1 MDPAT
6 RVRELIE
13 PALVSAG
20 FELVDVEASSHLVR
34 VTVDRAGGGIDLD
47 AVSAAS
53 RLVSGLLDAH
63 DPVRGDACGRR
74 STSAGSSAPP
84 WPCGA
89 RRASAG
95 SAGPRASSSRPTP
108 AGSWWP
114 RR

>member
-63 DPVRGDACGRR
+63 DPVRGDAYTLEVSSPGLERR
-74 STSAGSSAPP
+74 L
-84 WPCGA
+84 
-89 RRASAG
+89 R
-95 SAGPRASSSRPTP
+95 TP
-108 AGSWWP
+108 E
-114 RR
+114 